1 MQLVC
6 KSKRISFEMD
16 QKTVNYYSKNAQAV
30 AARYESVIS
39 SLSESF
45 QGAFKARSKLLDI
58 GCGSG
63 RDLALLASLGHD
75 CFGLDATPEFV
86 ELSQKLH
93 PELNGKI
100 VQGVLPTFVPPF
112 GGQFDSILCSA
123 VLMHISEEQLI
134 PAAVS
139 IKGCLKQN
147 GRFLYSVPCKRL
159 DVVTENRDTNGRLF
173 IPHQSDRLQV
183 IFEHQ
188 GFSLISKWVNADSLG
203 RDSVEWISVLM
214 EHTGN

>member
-1 MQLVC
+1 
-6 KSKRISFEMD
+6 MD
-16 QKTVNYYSKNAQAV
+16 VATVNYYSRNAQIV
-30 AARYESVIS
+30 AERYESVVS

-45 QGAFKARSKLLDI
+45 QDAFKANSKLLDI

-63 RDLALLASLGHD
+63 RDLALLVSFGHD

-86 ELSQKLH
+86 ELCQKLH

-100 VQGVLPTFVPPF
+100 VQGALPNFDPPF
-112 GGQFDSILCSA
+112 GGQFDGILCSA

-147 GRFLYSVPCKRL
+147 GRLLYSVPCKRL
-159 DVVTENRDTNGRLF
+159 DVVTENRDANGRLF
-173 IPHQSDRLQV
+173 IPDQSDRLQT
-183 IFEHQ
+183 IFEDL
-188 GFSLISKWVNADSLG
+188 GFSLIFKWINADSMG

-214 EHTGN
+214 ELTSD

>member
-1 MQLVC
+1 
-6 KSKRISFEMD
+6 MD
-16 QKTVNYYSKNAQAV
+16 QETIDYYSANAETV
-30 AARYESVIS
+30 ASRYESVVS
-39 SLSESF
+39 SLSASF
-45 QGAFKARSKLLDI
+45 QDAFKTGSKLLDI

-75 CFGLDATPEFV
+75 CFGLDATLEFV

-93 PELNGKI
+93 PELSGKI
-100 VQGVLPTFVPPF
+100 VQAALPTFVPPF
-112 GGQFDSILCSA
+112 GGQFDGILCSA

-134 PAAVS
+134 PAALS

-147 GRFLYSVPCKRL
+147 GRLLYSVPCKRL
-159 DVVTENRDTNGRLF
+159 DVATDNRDIYGRLF
-173 IPHQSDRLQV
+173 IPDQSDRLQV
-183 IFEHQ
+183 IFEQQ

-214 EHTGN
+214 ELTGD